1 MIISRTPVR
10 VSFCGGGT
18 DLPAYY
24 MDSEN
29 GGLVTSMA
37 LAKHIHVTV
46 NKRFDS
52 SVRVSY
58 SKTEIVNDFE
68 ELEHELE
75 LEGGAAAGADNPDA
89 VDSAEADARSCR

>member
-24 MDSEN
+24 EGSEN
-29 GGLVTSMA
+29 GGLVTSLA

-46 NKRFDS
+46 NKRF
-52 SVRVSY
+52 
-58 SKTEIVNDFE
+58 
-68 ELEHELE
+68 
-75 LEGGAAAGADNPDA
+75 
-89 VDSAEADARSCR
+89 